1 VHSLVGPGGLGVA
14 ICFALLATS
23 APDAA
28 ATKHITG
35 KLSKPGYTVIALAAN
50 GRATSVV
57 AKRGKFRLRPRAR
70 RVTLHLR
77 APDGVYAG
85 PVVIRGRGGA
95 AILGVKAG
103 ARLGRIKIHPG
114 YARPRR
120 KLPSR
125 WIDWTHRA
133 RARNGVPIGAGVFG
147 RVRSRPSRSSVPGDG
162 DRDGIPDPLDV
173 DDDGDLI
180 LDNIDRSRAARASQ
194 FEDFMISSL
203 MGAGQFGPLVNANA
217 GGLTTEQ
224 VDAALSRAGI
234 LKLEFVR
241 GDSAELD
248 CGSAQSRSNP
258 DVGGLVYCS
267 RGGTGQVA
275 PPLSQP
281 FPECCD
287 PDGDGFG
294 TFQPQPDL
302 QGGPMVLN
310 HGATTTQIGTGDV
323 LIERL
328 TTGGV
333 ETQLPASV
341 QYIFAT
347 VPALVSYNDG
357 QGNSAT
363 ISYPVPD
370 GTFFPVAAGPNGD
383 AIVTMTLW
391 RPQRRP
397 IAGEACLGNTPPCD
411 WIDMGH
417 LDYGVQSAGKGGC
430 PPNALSESDPNLK
443 KGSHPS
449 SFGQNSG
456 FFTDLASDQPASPA
470 NTFTYTVN
478 LTRCLSAFGLS
489 FNPGEIRK
497 FALGGATSGGDG
509 TFQAVLFRR
518 Q

>member
-1 VHSLVGPGGLGVA
+1 MQPVVRVGGLGVA
-14 ICFALLATS
+14 FSLVLLTAS
-23 APDAA
+23 ADDAEA
-28 ATKHITG
+28 AKRITG
-35 KLSKPGYTVIALAAN
+35 KLDKPGYTVIALAAN
-50 GRATSVV
+50 GKAKSVV
-57 AKRGKFRLRPRAR
+57 ARRGQFRVKPRAK
-70 RVTLHLR
+70 RVTLQLR
-77 APDGVYAG
+77 TPDGVYAG
-85 PVVIRGRGGA
+85 PIVIRRSRRR
-95 AILGVKAG
+95 AILGVKVG
-103 ARLGRIKIHPG
+103 ARLGRITIRPG
-114 YARPRR
+114 YARPARR
-120 KLPSR
+120 LSWR
-125 WIDWTHRA
+125 WVDATFAA
-133 RARNGVPIGAGVFG
+133 RARKGIPIGAGVFG
-147 RVRSRPSRSSVPGDG
+147 RVRSEPPRSHPPGDR

-194 FEDFMISSL
+194 FEEFMINSL
-203 MGAGQFGPLVNANA
+203 MGVGQFDPLVNANA
-217 GGLTTEQ
+217 GGLTSEQ

-248 CGSAQSRSNP
+248 CGSPQSRRDPN
-258 DVGGLVYCS
+258 VGGLVYCS
-267 RGGTGQVA
+267 RGGTGKVA

-310 HGATTTQIGTGDV
+310 HGATTAQIGTGDV

-347 VPALVSYNDG
+347 VPALVSYSDG

-383 AIVTMTLW
+383 VIVTMTLW

-397 IAGEACLGNTPPCD
+397 IAGEACLGNAPPCE

-417 LDYGVQSAGKGGC
+417 LDYGIQSAGKGGC
-430 PPNALSESDPNLK
+430 PQNDLSESDPNLK

-449 SFGQNSG
+449 NFGQNSG
-456 FFTDLASDQPASPA
+456 FFTDLASDQPANPA

-497 FALGGATSGGDG
+497 FSLGGATSGGDG
-509 TFQAVLFRR
+509 TFQAVVFRR